1 MCPGRS
7 ALGDKESDHV
17 DANVLL
23 LILAGFV
30 GELLDSSL
38 GMLYGTILSPV
49 LIIAGYDVRVV
60 VPSILLTQATAGLI
74 AAIGHHRLH
83 NADFSVDNK
92 AVKRREGEG
101 LIGSLK
107 KAITRDSKVVIVV
120 SALGILASIIAAFV
134 ATSIPK
140 AALNTYIGVLVLV
153 MGAILVSRSTFRFS
167 WRKILGIGAL
177 SAFNKG
183 LSGGGFGPIVTA
195 GQMISGR
202 RSKSAIGATTLSEA
216 PICIA
221 GFLIYL
227 LRRGMSTWNLVI
239 FLGIG
244 AIVGALVGPYITA
257 KLKAET
263 RVRVGL
269 GILVIVLGAWTLVK
283 TWLL

>member
-1 MCPGRS
+1 M
-7 ALGDKESDHV
+7 
-17 DANVLL
+17 DARVLW
-23 LILAGFV
+23 LILAGFL

-49 LIIAGYDVRVV
+49 LIIAGYDPLVV
-60 VPSILLTQATAGLI
+60 VPSILLTQAIAGLI

-83 NADFSVDNK
+83 NVDFGVDNE
-92 AVKRREGEG
+92 AVKRWEGA
-101 LIGSLK
+101 SYVRFLK
-107 KAITRDSKVVIVV
+107 RALTRDSKVVIVV
-120 SALGILASIIAAFV
+120 SVLGILASIIAAFV

-140 AALNTYIGVLVLV
+140 TALNTYIGVLVLI
-153 MGAILVSRSTFRFS
+153 MGAILVSRGSFQFS
-167 WRKILGIGAL
+167 WRKILAIGAL

-183 LSGGGFGPIVTA
+183 LSGGGFGPIVTS

-202 RSKSAIGATTLSEA
+202 ESRSAVGATTLSEA

-227 LRRGMSTWNLVI
+227 LRNGMSTWHLVI

-244 AIVGALVGPYITA
+244 AIAGALIGPHITA
-257 KLKAET
+257 KFSSERA
-263 RVRVGL
+263 VRVGL
-269 GILVIVLGAWTLVK
+269 GILVIVLGTWTLAK